1 MVRALSVNCFLSSNQ
16 TVSIITG
23 CKVQDVKGIKVAF
36 IFSSF

>member
-16 TVSIITG
+16 TVSIVTG

-36 IFSSF
+36 IFSRF